1 MRAMKRMTIVLL
13 LMAAGVAVAQDRSLM
28 AAHQQRLAELFERT
42 ASAPTDNER
51 YLASEEAVQELAAA
65 LDEEQSERW
74 QWKLPN
80 SVSVLTS
87 PDKKLRVFTWAVV
100 SDEGEFE
107 CFGAVQFYNDRSEQ
121 YEYRLL
127 NDKSDEVIGREES
140 VLRPDCW
147 LGAIYQDLLQTT
159 ASDRTYYTLL
169 GWNGVDN
176 ITDMRVIEPVTL
188 RGGTPQF
195 GAAVF
200 RRERNLRRVVLEYRG
215 DAAVGM
221 GYDEQTVS
229 VTTRERVKKNGR
241 YVTVEKTKEH
251 KERMIIFDEVEPQ
264 MEGMKG
270 LFQYYVPSGAELAYV
285 WVDGKWELRH
295 GAQGRLADKK
305 LNKSFA
311 PLPKSSPS
319 YEYKQN

>member
-1 MRAMKRMTIVLL
+1 MKRMTIVLL

>member
-1 MRAMKRMTIVLL
+1 MRAMKRMTRVLL

-295 GAQGRLADKK
+295 GAQGRLA
-305 LNKSFA
+305 
-311 PLPKSSPS
+311 
-319 YEYKQN
+319 E